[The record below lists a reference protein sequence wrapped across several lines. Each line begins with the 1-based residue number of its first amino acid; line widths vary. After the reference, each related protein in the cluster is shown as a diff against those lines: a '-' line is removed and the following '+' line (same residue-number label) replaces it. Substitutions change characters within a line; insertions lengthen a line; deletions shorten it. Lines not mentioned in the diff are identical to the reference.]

1 MTEVNNEVADIKN
14 DKKKRLK
21 WIIVAGILIFIAI
34 LIAIR
39 IYSNNSGEEVAG
51 ETLQPVE
58 LVSVLSKPFGNEV
71 KVAGTV
77 TAFTESNLA
86 PKVMGRVIAIH
97 ANVGDRV
104 LKGQALLTVEQN
116 DYMIAV
122 RQAESGLAMV
132 QANSPLVSVGYDN
145 AKLNY
150 QRTEE
155 LFGVG
160 AVSKS
165 QMEAAKS
172 QLAAAQSA
180 YDSNIAQIK
189 QYTVMLDKARSD
201 YNNTVITSP
210 INGIVAKRSAAVGEM
225 VSQQIPVFTV
235 IQDEPLLVKA
245 NLTEKL
251 VSKISDKQQVEV
263 FSSANGKTYKGVV
276 RSVAPQ
282 ADSITKAYPVE
293 IKLDGVSKELKPGM
307 VVELRIITD
316 WLENAL
322 VVPTSVL
329 LDQDG
334 GGYAVFVFDKGIVK
348 KRKVTA
354 GMSGQGYT
362 QIVSGLVQG
371 DKVVG
376 RGNYLM
382 VDGMKVTVESTRKE
396 DSSAWGGESQ

>member
-1 MTEVNNEVADIKN
+1 MTEVNNEVADIKK
-14 DKKKRLK
+14 DRKKWLK
-21 WIIVAGILIFIAI
+21 WLIVAGILLFIAI
-34 LIAIR
+34 LIAVR
-39 IYSNNSGEEVAG
+39 INSNKSGEEIVE

-86 PKVMGRVIAIH
+86 SKVMGRVIAIH

-104 LKGQALLTVEQN
+104 RKGQALLTVDQN

-132 QANSPLVSVGYDN
+132 QANTPLVTVGYDN

-155 LFGVG
+155 LFRVG
-160 AVSKS
+160 AVSQS
-165 QMEAAKS
+165 QLEATKS

-189 QYTVMLDKARSD
+189 QYKVMLDKARSD

-210 INGIVAKRSAAVGEM
+210 INGVVAKRSASVGEM
-225 VSQQIPVFTV
+225 ISQQVPVFTV
-235 IQDEPLLVKA
+235 IQDDPLLVKA

-251 VSKISDKQQVEV
+251 VSKIVDNQQVDI
-263 FSSANGKTYKGVV
+263 FSAANGKTYKGVV
-276 RSVAPQ
+276 RSIAPQ

-293 IKLDGVSKELKPGM
+293 VKLDGVGKELKPGM
-307 VVELRIITD
+307 VIELRIITD

-348 KRKVTA
+348 KRTVTA
-354 GMSGQGYT
+354 GMAGQGYT
-362 QIVSGLVQG
+362 QIISGLKQG
-371 DKVVG
+371 EKVVG

-396 DSSAWGGESQ
+396 DASAWGGESQ